1 MCFWSVLWP
10 LFARNV
16 APEIAG
22 FDARSPR
29 IWRQSSNA
37 FFPFCLVE
45 QFFFSCEFTI
55 NSICIVLQKFWSIP
69 KAPKTKEEEATSDE
83 VEKLRPVS

>member
-37 FFPFCLVE
+37 FFHVIVKVMLFL
-45 QFFFSCEFTI
+45 STI
-55 NSICIVLQKFWSIP
+55 ISICFVLQKFWSIP